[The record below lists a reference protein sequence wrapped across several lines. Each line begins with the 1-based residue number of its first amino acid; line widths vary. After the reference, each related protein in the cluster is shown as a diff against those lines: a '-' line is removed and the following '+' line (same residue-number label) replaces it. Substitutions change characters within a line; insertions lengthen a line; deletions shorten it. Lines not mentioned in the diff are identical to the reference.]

1 METINDVVYHAPKK
15 SFKDFEM
22 KGLVEYHD
30 LGNTLL
36 LADVADNF
44 QNLCFKIHDLYFK
57 TQIDHAR
64 FFFYCL
70 RLSFQAALKNSKLK
84 LDLLTDNGML
94 LSLFRMGG
102 SGAQK
107 NVFNPF
113 STLV

>member
-1 METINDVVYHAPKK
+1 MENINDVVYHAPKK

-36 LADVADNF
+36 LADVVDNF
-44 QNLCFKIHDLYFK
+44 QNLCFKIHEL
-57 TQIDHAR
+57 DHAR
-64 FFFYCL
+64 FFYCL

-84 LDLLTDNGML
+84 LDLLTDIGML

-102 SGAQK
+102 GGGRGSK
-107 NVFNPF
+107 RRF
-113 STLV
+113 